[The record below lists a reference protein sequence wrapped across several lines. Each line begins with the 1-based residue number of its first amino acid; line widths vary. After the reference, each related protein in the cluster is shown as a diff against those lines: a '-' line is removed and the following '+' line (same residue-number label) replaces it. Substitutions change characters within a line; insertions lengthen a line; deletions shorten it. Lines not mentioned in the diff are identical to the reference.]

1 MRSSNASAKTIGEK
15 IDLQSQEL
23 RDCPA
28 IISSDYRPL
37 SYGELQSLIGQI
49 RADLRSA
56 GFGPRARIAVAVPS
70 GVHAALSLVAVM
82 ASAVAVPLNSNS
94 TAHEVEVFAD
104 TLQPDAILMLAGS
117 NIAARRV
124 AERKGICIIEAIPAK
139 DRRPGLKILVP
150 RADNEA
156 APETP
161 EPEAPAFILHT
172 SGTTSEPKLIPFSH
186 QNMLAA
192 AERVSGWFNLTP
204 QDRCLCVTPIYYS
217 HGLKVTVLTP
227 LLTGGSIAFPADPAA
242 FDYAEWFG
250 ALNPTWYS
258 AGPTLHTFIFD
269 HVKSVID
276 AETKHSLRFILSGG
290 APLPREIQN
299 GLQRTLGIPVVEH
312 YGSSEAA
319 QISANLPP
327 PGASKPG
334 SCGIPPP
341 GTVMIVDENGRPVP
355 PGIEGEILVGGPTL
369 MAGYLNAPELNRASF
384 VGGWLKTGDIGSFD
398 DEGFLTL
405 HGRQKDLISRGAEK
419 IWPVEIESVLM
430 QHPAVAEAAAFG
442 VPHPRL
448 GEDVFAAVV
457 LRHGMTAHEPELRT
471 FLSQQLSAFKVP
483 RQIKVVGE
491 LPKGLSGKLL
501 RRKLREAFVPNTMP
515 NLDLITLPDENPL
528 TLKLTDIWKRL
539 LNTASVGLDDDFFE
553 SGGDSLLATELLS
566 EIEKLAGQVVPAS
579 ALFETATVRQLA
591 KRISEL
597 NSAPYCPLRNVH
609 PTGKQAPLFYFHGD
623 PGGGSYVNKLAKA
636 LGPNQPIFVI
646 DPHGTRNEP
655 IPDTIE
661 EMAASRLPLIRNA
674 QQEGPYR
681 LCGYCMGGLVAL
693 ESARLL
699 VQAGQKVDLV
709 LIDAPVVNARRS
721 VRILLSALNRRAFQ
735 GDFLEQASV
744 RIWRYLNRLEQ
755 SFNDPAQIAKIVR
768 GRILASGNRMFVR
781 LQRAVSKAPDPD
793 AETVRAAAGRHAYFE
808 RYQIAMSRYVPK
820 SLPVKV
826 TFFSAEY
833 SGAALR
839 QLGCDVDV
847 IRLSG
852 DHYQILKDPDEL
864 AAYLQTS
871 LRKEDR
877 LGVVGAPA

>member
-1 MRSSNASAKTIGEK
+1 MRSSNANARTIGEK

-23 RDCPA
+23 RDRAA
-28 IISSDYRPL
+28 IVCSGYRPL
-37 SYGELQSLIGQI
+37 TYGELESLIGQV

-104 TLQPDAILMLAGS
+104 TLRPDAILLLVGS

-124 AERKGICIIEAIPAK
+124 AEQKGICIIEAIPAK
-139 DRRPGLKILVP
+139 DRRLGLKILAP

-156 APETP
+156 PFENP
-161 EPEAPAFILHT
+161 QPEAPAFILHT
-172 SGTTSEPKLIPFSH
+172 SGSTADPKLIPFSH

-192 AERVSGWFNLTP
+192 AERVSGWFDLTP

-227 LLTGGSIAFPADPAA
+227 LLTGGSIAFPADPSA

-250 ALNPTWYS
+250 ALEPTWYS

-269 HVKSVID
+269 HAKSVID
-276 AETKHSLRFILSGG
+276 AEAKHSLRFILSGG
-290 APLPREIQN
+290 APLRPEIQK
-299 GLQRTLGIPVVEH
+299 GLQRTLGVPVVEH

-341 GTVMIVDENGRPVP
+341 GTVMIVDENGRQVP
-355 PGIEGEILVGGPTL
+355 PGREGEILVGGPTL
-369 MAGYLNAPELNRASF
+369 MAGYLDAPELNRASF
-384 VGGWLKTGDIGSFD
+384 VDGWLKTGDIGSFD
-398 DEGFLTL
+398 DDGFLTL

-430 QHPAVAEAAAFG
+430 QHPAIAEAAAFA

-457 LRHGMTAHEPELRT
+457 LRHGMAARELELRT

-483 RQIKVVGE
+483 RQIKIVDK
-491 LPKGLSGKLL
+491 LPKGLAGKLL
-501 RRKLREAFVPNTMP
+501 RRRLSEAFAPNTMP
-515 NLDLITLPDENPL
+515 NFDLITSPNENTL
-528 TLKLTDIWKRL
+528 TLELTDIWKRL
-539 LNTASVGLDDDFFE
+539 LNTASIGLDDDFFD

-566 EIEKLAGQVVPAS
+566 EIEKLTGQVVPAS
-579 ALFETATVRQLA
+579 ALFETATIRQLA

-597 NSAPYCPLRNVH
+597 NSAPYGPLRNLH

-661 EMAASRLPLIRNA
+661 EMAANRLPLMKDA
-674 QQEGPYR
+674 QPEGPYR

-693 ESARLL
+693 EVARLL
-699 VQAGQKVDLV
+699 VQAGQKVELV

-721 VRILLSALNRRAFQ
+721 VRIVLSALNRRTFRD
-735 GDFLEQASV
+735 DFFDQALV
-744 RIWRYLNRLEQ
+744 RLWRYLSRFEQ
-755 SFNDPAQIAKIVR
+755 SFNDPTQIVKIAR
-768 GRILASGNRMFVR
+768 DHILAVGSRMFVR
-781 LQRAVSKAPDPD
+781 RQRAVSKAPDLN
-793 AETVRAAAGRHAYFE
+793 AETARLAAGRHAYFR

-833 SGAALR
+833 DGAALR

-852 DHYQILKDPDEL
+852 DHYQILKDPAEI
-864 AAYLQTS
+864 AAYLRTS

-877 LGVVGAPA
+877 FSRGWRTG